1 MPNSEFILIVDD
13 NPTNLSVLSQ
23 ALKNA
28 GFAVRVAEDGES
40 AIELVQHKP
49 PALILLDVQM
59 PRMDGFETCQKL
71 KADPVT
77 QSIPI
82 IFMTAL
88 ADTENKV
95 KGLSLGAVDY
105 IPKPFEQAE
114 VIARVRMHLQL
125 KQLTDNLEQ
134 RVTERTAALKQA
146 QVQLVQQE
154 KLSML
159 GQLVAGVAHEMN
171 NPISCIVSNLPPAQE
186 YVADLSTIL
195 QLCQQHYEQLPG
207 VIQDAIAQTDLEFL
221 LEDLP
226 KLINSMQ
233 VSTQR
238 IEDISVSLRNFARAD
253 TSVKVKFD
261 VHEGLESTL
270 LILRHRLKGF
280 GARPEIQ
287 ILRQYASLPKVECY
301 PGQLNQV
308 FMNILANAVDAL
320 EEIWQQGKQVD
331 DSLTIKI
338 STEISSPEYVTIR
351 IADNGIGMTDEV
363 KQRMFDSLF
372 TTKAVGKGTG
382 LGLAIAHQIV
392 VEKHGGAIKVNSH
405 FYQGTEFVIILPFQ
419 EQNLAFL
426 S

>member
-1 MPNSEFILIVDD
+1 MTTSDFVLIVDD

-23 ALKNA
+23 ALKGA
-28 GFAVRVAEDGES
+28 GFTVRIAEDGES
-40 AIELVQHKP
+40 AIELVQHKQ

-59 PRMDGFETCQKL
+59 PGIDGFETCQKL
-71 KADPVT
+71 KADPLT
-77 QSIPI
+77 QNIPI

-88 ADTENKV
+88 TDTENKI

-114 VIARVRMHLQL
+114 VIARVRLHLQL

-134 RVTERTAALKQA
+134 KVTERTTALQQA

-171 NPISCIVSNLPPAQE
+171 NPISCIISNIHPAQE
-186 YVADLSTIL
+186 YVADISQIL
-195 QLCQQHYEQLPG
+195 QLCQQNYSQLPP

-226 KLINSMQ
+226 KLLNSMQ
-233 VSTQR
+233 VSTER
-238 IEDISVSLRNFARAD
+238 IKDISISLRNFARAD
-253 TSVKVKFD
+253 ASVKVEFD
-261 VHEGLESTL
+261 VHEGLDSTL
-270 LILRHRLKGF
+270 LILRHRLKGL
-280 GARPEIQ
+280 GQRPEIQ
-287 ILRQYASLPKVECY
+287 IHKQYASLPKVECY

-320 EEIWQQGKQVD
+320 EDVWQQGMRVN
-331 DSLTIKI
+331 DSLKI
-338 STEISSPEYVTIR
+338 NICTQMSNPDYVTIR
-351 IADNGIGMTDEV
+351 ICDNGIGMTDEV
-363 KQRMFDSLF
+363 KQHIFECLF

-392 VEKHGGAIKVNSH
+392 EEKHGGVIQVNSTL
-405 FYQGTEFVIILPFQ
+405 YQGTEFAIVLPLK
-419 EQNLAFL
+419 EQHK
-426 S
+426 

>member
-1 MPNSEFILIVDD
+1 MKNSDFILIVDD

-23 ALKNA
+23 ALKSA
-28 GFAVRVAEDGES
+28 GFAARVAEDGES
-40 AIELVQHKP
+40 AIEMVQHKL

-59 PRMDGFETCQKL
+59 PGIDGFETCGKL
-71 KADPVT
+71 KADPLT
-77 QSIPI
+77 QNIPI

-114 VIARVRMHLQL
+114 VIARVNIHLQL

-134 RVTERTAALKQA
+134 KVLERTAALEQA
-146 QVQLVQQE
+146 QLQLVQQE

-171 NPISCIVSNLPPAQE
+171 NPISCIISNIHPAQE
-186 YVADLSTIL
+186 YIAELSQIL
-195 QLCQQHYEQLPG
+195 QLSQQYYSQLPDA
-207 VIQDAIAQTDLEFL
+207 IQDAIAQTDLDFI

-226 KLINSMQ
+226 KLLNSMQ
-233 VSTQR
+233 VSTER
-238 IEDISVSLRNFARAD
+238 IKDISVSLRNFVRAD
-253 TSVKVKFD
+253 TSVKIEFD
-261 VHEGLESTL
+261 VHEGLDSTL
-270 LILRHRLKGF
+270 LILRHRLKSLGQ
-280 GARPEIQ
+280 RPEIQ
-287 ILRQYASLPKVECY
+287 IFKQYASLPKVECY

-320 EEIWQQGKQVD
+320 EEAWQQGNN
-331 DSLTIKI
+331 SLAIKI
-338 STEISSPEYVTIR
+338 CTEMTSPESVMIR
-351 IADNGIGMTDEV
+351 ISDNGIGMTDEV
-363 KQRMFDSLF
+363 RQRIFDCLF

-392 VEKHGGAIKVNSH
+392 VEKHSGSLQCNSS
-405 FYQGTEFVIILPFQ
+405 FGQGTEFVIVIPIRH
-419 EQNLAFL
+419 
-426 S
+426 